1 MDSKMAKKLTAVVVE
16 IHWSYTT
23 ERVRLDLASL
33 QSTPA
38 QALDTFE
45 YWPDENETLN
55 FRPQATYRNLANG
68 DHEIKLLYLKKE
80 HKEWEGWDLLWGT
93 SRIVVSEDYTDARAE
108 WAGDPVNSKYDGEAE
123 SCILIPEQPSATKAQ
138 MGKVRVAQ
146 QIFKNSLLKFG
157 GKCEISGETL
167 AAVIDA
173 AHIHDVQ
180 DGGADLPENGI
191 LLRAD
196 LHRLFDKGYFSI
208 RNDGTISVHKK
219 LPQAYARDLQGKSL
233 SEATLRRIAPY
244 LKRRRNRKPE

>member
-1 MDSKMAKKLTAVVVE
+1 MAQKLKTVVVE
-16 IHWSYTT
+16 IRWYYTI

-33 QSTPA
+33 QSAPA
-38 QALDTFE
+38 QVLDTFE
-45 YWPDENETLN
+45 YWPDEDETLN

-68 DHEIKLLYLKKE
+68 DHEIKLLYLRKE
-80 HKEWEGWDLLWGT
+80 HQQWEGWDLLWGT
-93 SRIVVSEDYTDARAE
+93 SRIVVSEDCTDASAE
-108 WAGDPVNSKYDGEAE
+108 WAGDPVNSKYDGKAK

-146 QIFKNSLLKFG
+146 QIFKNSLLRFG

-208 RNDGTISVHKK
+208 RDDGSISVHKK
-219 LPQAYARDLQGKSL
+219 APRTYARDLQGKRL
-233 SEATLRRIAPY
+233 SDATFRRIAPY
-244 LKRRRNRKPE
+244 LAKRRERDPE

>member
-1 MDSKMAKKLTAVVVE
+1 MAKKLMTVVVE

-33 QSTPA
+33 QSEPKQT
-38 QALDTFE
+38 LDTFE

-55 FRPQATYRNLANG
+55 FRPQATYRHLANG

-80 HKEWEGWDLLWGT
+80 HQEWDGWDLLWGT
-93 SRIVVSEDYTDARAE
+93 SRIVVSEDCADVSAK
-108 WAGDPVNSKYDGEAE
+108 WAGHPVNSKYDGEAE
-123 SCILIPEQPSATKAQ
+123 SCTLFLEKASVTKAQ

-146 QIFKNSLLKFG
+146 QGFKNSLRKFG
-157 GKCEISGETL
+157 GQCEVSGETL
-167 AAVIDA
+167 AAVLDA

-180 DGGADLPENGI
+180 DGGSDLPENGI

-208 RNDGTISVHKK
+208 RNDGSISVHKK
-219 LPQAYARDLQGKSL
+219 LPQAYAEDLQGKSL
-233 SEATLRRIAPY
+233 SEATFRRIAPY
-244 LKRRRNRKPE
+244 LKKRRNRKPD